1 MTIYLSTV
9 RTLFMYVN
17 IIFFTIYIW
26 YCGYCKV
33 FLREQIDD
41 QRNSCKWIH
50 EKIKGVEEKK
60 WLCSAWL
67 NIAVYVVALY
77 YNDLQ
82 MRTTTWF
89 FFSGIL
95 FAYCETESF
104 KEFSNELKMTIHTT
118 VMVSIIMFCSANDI
132 VTYISNQTGILFLMG
147 LRYIFIKIYQRMK
160 IEYMEYTDL
169 IIALVW
175 TGFLLIFI
183 QKFFFNPE
191 LYLLVATC
199 IIFMLKDHI
208 IRTFS
213 KYTAYKATSFM
224 LIEALILTI
233 GIYGGYHLLSIGI
246 NPYFWIAV
254 CIIAEYSLFL
264 WETYYFICI
273 IKNQKL
279 NKTTIG

>member
-1 MTIYLSTV
+1 MTIYLSTA

-50 EKIKGVEEKK
+50 EKIKGIEEKK

-118 VMVSIIMFCSANDI
+118 IMVSIIMFCSANDI

-147 LRYIFIKIYQRMK
+147 LRYI
-160 IEYMEYTDL
+160 L
-169 IIALVW
+169 
-175 TGFLLIFI
+175 
-183 QKFFFNPE
+183 
-191 LYLLVATC
+191 
-199 IIFMLKDHI
+199 
-208 IRTFS
+208 
-213 KYTAYKATSFM
+213 
-224 LIEALILTI
+224 
-233 GIYGGYHLLSIGI
+233 
-246 NPYFWIAV
+246 
-254 CIIAEYSLFL
+254 
-264 WETYYFICI
+264 
-273 IKNQKL
+273 
-279 NKTTIG
+279 

>member
-1 MTIYLSTV
+1 MEEFIMTIYLRTV

-67 NIAVYVVALY
+67 NIVVYVVALY

-118 VMVSIIMFCSANDI
+118 IMVSIIMFCSANDI

-160 IEYMEYTDL
+160 IEY
-169 IIALVW
+169 
-175 TGFLLIFI
+175 
-183 QKFFFNPE
+183 
-191 LYLLVATC
+191 
-199 IIFMLKDHI
+199 
-208 IRTFS
+208 
-213 KYTAYKATSFM
+213 
-224 LIEALILTI
+224 IE
-233 GIYGGYHLLSIGI
+233 
-246 NPYFWIAV
+246 
-254 CIIAEYSLFL
+254 
-264 WETYYFICI
+264 
-273 IKNQKL
+273 
-279 NKTTIG
+279 